1 MKKIKSVKASPKN
14 QAKKEKAAAVRRKP
28 KNRHKGTKKDI
39 EKKET
44 HKSKTKIN
52 AKSIIALVIIAVI
65 AFCFFL
71 GIQNT
76 DTPQTDDKHTVKT
89 GDKVYIKFTQKL
101 ENGTILDTNYED
113 IAKEAGIVKNKY
125 PPLRFIVG
133 KGQVPGGL
141 ENALVGMKAGGKKT
155 VILEPKDAYGE
166 YKTEL
171 AGVADRVQYR
181 ERNLTVVN
189 HEHLASREFT
199 ELFRKTVAILGDT
212 VSTHAIS
219 WNYTITDVKPDN
231 ITVKAII
238 KRGSV
243 HKLPDIPWNC
253 TAIEV
258 GEYETIFRQD
268 PPEGTVTPTQL
279 GNATVTT
286 SDDAIILTINPE
298 IGDVYLLDGI
308 PAKVTK
314 LSETHITLD
323 ANHPLAGKIMIF
335 DIELLQI
342 TKVAAD

>member
-52 AKSIIALVIIAVI
+52 VKSIIAVVIIAVI
-65 AFCFFL
+65 ALYFL
-71 GIQNT
+71 GSIQKT
-76 DTPQTDDKHTVKT
+76 DTQDINDRHTVKT

-141 ENALVGMKAGGKKT
+141 ESALIGMKAGGKKT

-166 YKTEL
+166 YRKEL

-189 HEHLASREFT
+189 HEHLTSKEFT
-199 ELFRKTVAILGDT
+199 ELFRKRVAILGDT
-212 VSTHAIS
+212 VSTYAS
-219 WNYTITDVKPDN
+219 WNYTITGVKPDN
-231 ITVKAII
+231 ITIKAII

-253 TAIEV
+253 TAIEA
-258 GEYETIFRQD
+258 GEYETILRQD
-268 PPEGTVTPTQL
+268 PPEGTVVPTQL

-286 SDDAIILTINPE
+286 SDDAIMLTINPE

-323 ANHPLAGKIMIF
+323 ANHPLAGKTMIF